1 MKLPGFVA
9 ESVFDAA
16 RGGPPASGSRAVAAR
31 VTDDGLVRPA
41 MRCESSGDWNW
52 CCARSSYCCLWS
64 GDTYYGCGWSSP
76 Y

>member
-1 MKLPGFVA
+1 MKIPGFTA
-9 ESVFDAA
+9 ETVFDADRA
-16 RGGPPASGSRAVAAR
+16 GPRRTGGASTAG
-31 VTDDGLVRPA
+31 VTIDGLVRPA

>member
-9 ESVFDAA
+9 ESVFATATGRATSGGAGPRPRGAA
-16 RGGPPASGSRAVAAR
+16 A
-31 VTDDGLVRPA
+31 DGLVRPA

>member
-1 MKLPGFVA
+1 MSVPGFVA
-9 ESVFDAA
+9 ETVFAAERAMLRGGAGSRPPLQAA
-16 RGGPPASGSRAVAAR
+16 R
-31 VTDDGLVRPA
+31 DQLIRPA
-41 MRCESSGDWNW
+41 MRCEGSGEWNW